1 MFNPTLEH
9 QRLVQEQKYQ
19 EQEAIRNAIRM
30 AHEKYTKV
38 EVPKRSF
45 DELSELE
52 TCAHDTW
59 EDLHGKIS
67 TKDTQTIGQDD

>member
-1 MFNPTLEH
+1 MFNPILEH
-9 QRLVQEQKYQ
+9 QRLVQEQKHQ

-30 AHEKYTKV
+30 AHEKYAKV

-59 EDLHGKIS
+59 EDLFGK
-67 TKDTQTIGQDD
+67 TGTRNTETMGQDD